1 MSGTAAILCFHGPLK
16 DLLHPRFRSEGR
28 VVYPAD
34 RRASVKDVVEAL
46 GPPHTEIGRIFAGGV
61 KSGTEL
67 DFNALLRAGETL
79 DILPVEPPMD
89 VTRTTLLRPEPLP
102 EIRFVVD
109 VNAGKL
115 ATRLRLLGFDTA
127 YANHL
132 EDAAV
137 AELAAKEQRIVLSK
151 DRALLKRKAIAHG
164 RLIRNEDPE
173 QQLAETL
180 RFFGLHP
187 PFAPFSRCLRCN
199 TPLQPVDKAD
209 VLHRLLPLTKKYFNE
224 FHICPDCGRIYW
236 PGSHHDQMLIRLE
249 KMGIRQSILTLK

>member
-16 DLLHPRFRSEGR
+16 DLLHPRFRTEGR
-28 VVYPAD
+28 VVYPAN
-34 RRASVKDVVEAL
+34 RRASVKDVIEAL
-46 GPPHTEIGRIFAGGV
+46 GAPHTEIGRIIAGGIDG
-61 KSGTEL
+61 GTDQ
-67 DFNALLRAGETL
+67 DFETLLQAGETL

-89 VTRTTLLRPEPLP
+89 VCRATLLRPEPLP
-102 EIRFVVD
+102 DIRFVVD

-115 ATRLRLLGFDTA
+115 ATRLRMLGFDTA
-127 YANHL
+127 YANDM

-137 AELAAKEQRIVLSK
+137 AELAAGEKRIALSK
-151 DRALLKRKAIAHG
+151 DRALLKRKAITHG

-173 QQLAETL
+173 LQLAETL
-180 RFFGLHP
+180 HFFGLHP

-199 TPLQPVDKAD
+199 TPLQPVDKQA

-236 PGSHHDQMLIRLE
+236 PGSHHDQMLARLD
-249 KMGIRQSILTLK
+249 KLGTR